1 MKKIFL
7 LIAIAFTAGLA
18 AMADSQSSFTKN
30 MSAYNSQLSKGQYV
44 DAAKSLGRAA
54 MACAEVKNYT
64 GGFNVINGMERVL
77 ASKGIKADSLPEV
90 FYNLAKDKFDLYM
103 DMHNSSSAQAQLQK
117 MISLAKKTDSKQV
130 MNSMLYSAASF
141 YYSINEAVKGD
152 QCISR
157 LIKQFDNANDY
168 KAADAA
174 YQRII
179 DRAVSSGNAQMVEHT
194 YESYMHW
201 SDSIDAINENTA
213 LGKVKQEYA
222 ASQETIAQK
231 DKTIAGKTGLIATFV
246 VLFIIA
252 LAALGV
258 GFWFYMRAMAK
269 NRRLRRSVEA
279 ANEQSAAK
287 SAILHNMSSTMEPTL
302 EKLNTDDPAVR
313 NLRGYV
319 KRVGELSDVG
329 NTVPKGP
336 EELEDVQIDKFCQE
350 IVDEV
355 KPQFKEGVT
364 FHMDVARG
372 VAKIDAP
379 EVKKILTH
387 LLENAAKYTPEK
399 GRVSL
404 TYKKRGAKV
413 HQFIVADSGPGIPAE
428 KRETIFTAFSTPNAD
443 LSQGDG
449 LGLPICALRAE
460 KINGKLELDPDH
472 QKGSTFVLTVRA

>member
-7 LIAIAFTAGLA
+7 LLALALTAGFALL
-18 AMADSQSSFTKN
+18 ADSQSAFRQN

-44 DAAKSLGRAA
+44 AAAKSLGKAA

-64 GGFNVINGMERVL
+64 GGFNIINGMERVL

-90 FYNLAKDKFDLYM
+90 FYNLAKDRFDLYL
-103 DMHNSSSAQAQLQK
+103 DMHNTQSAQAQLQK
-117 MISLAKKTDSKQV
+117 MIALSKKTDSKQV

-157 LIKQFDNANDY
+157 LIKQFDSANDY

-174 YQRII
+174 YKRII
-179 DRAVSSGNAQMVEHT
+179 DRAVSANNAEMVEHT
-194 YESYMHW
+194 YESYMKW
-201 SDSIDAINENTA
+201 SDSIDAINENTE
-213 LGKVKQEYA
+213 LGKVQKEYA
-222 ASQETIAQK
+222 ASQATIAQK

-269 NRRLRRSVEA
+269 NRRLRKSVEA

-302 EKLNTDDPAVR
+302 EKLDTGDPAVQ

-319 KRVGELSDVG
+319 RRVGELSDVG
-329 NTVPKGP
+329 NTVPKSP
-336 EELEDVQIDKFCQE
+336 EELEDVPIDKFCQE

-355 KPQFKEGVT
+355 KPKFKDGVT
-364 FHMDVARG
+364 FHMDVAKTY
-372 VAKIDAP
+372 AKIDAP
-379 EVKKILTH
+379 EVRKILVH

-428 KRETIFTAFSTPNAD
+428 KRETIFTAFSSPNAD
-443 LSQGDG
+443 LAQGDG

-460 KINGKLELDPDH
+460 KINGKLELDSDH
-472 QKGSTFVLTVRA
+472 SKGSTFVLTLRA